1 MADERAIRERAGSE
15 RERASEGADLYF
27 LNVLFRPQMPITL
40 RTSSLETAGPR
51 LQKYYLNSVETL
63 PGGGGGSSDYYLGCL
78 HLAQNSQT
86 FIVVS
91 RNIIEIL
98 SFPSQHKKHFLSH

>member
-1 MADERAIRERAGSE
+1 MRLVGSE
-15 RERASEGADLYF
+15 RERSFEGADLYF
-27 LNVLFRPQMPITL
+27 LNVVFRSQMPITL

-51 LQKYYLNSVETL
+51 LQKYYLNSIETL
-63 PGGGGGSSDYYLGCL
+63 LGCL
-78 HLAQNSQT
+78 HLAQTSQT
-86 FIVVS
+86 YIVVS